1 MATKKV
7 IEKKTGEKYASKAAM
22 AKHEKKEGKAEQI
35 KEYGKPKGPMQKK
48 SPMKQTMGATG
59 LGAGTKE
66 GKYATQKVKQA
77 AKAYV
82 KFSKDLDRQADR
94 GPATQLKSVA
104 KKQIAVKKAPAK
116 MKKC

>member
-1 MATKKV
+1 MATKKIV
-7 IEKKTGEKYASKAAM
+7 EKKTGEKYASKKAM
-22 AKHEKKEGKAEQI
+22 MKHEKGESKAEMK
-35 KEYGKPKGPMQKK
+35 KEYGKPKP
-48 SPMKQTMGATG
+48 PTRQTMGTVG
-59 LGAGTKE
+59 MGAGTKE
-66 GKYATQKVKQA
+66 GKYATEKVKQA

-104 KKQIAVKKAPAK
+104 RSKAPVKKAPSK

>member
-22 AKHEKKEGKAEQI
+22 MKHEKGESKAEMK
-35 KEYGKPKGPMQKK
+35 KEYGKPKP
-48 SPMKQTMGATG
+48 PMKQTMGATG

-104 KKQIAVKKAPAK
+104 KKQVAVKKAPAK